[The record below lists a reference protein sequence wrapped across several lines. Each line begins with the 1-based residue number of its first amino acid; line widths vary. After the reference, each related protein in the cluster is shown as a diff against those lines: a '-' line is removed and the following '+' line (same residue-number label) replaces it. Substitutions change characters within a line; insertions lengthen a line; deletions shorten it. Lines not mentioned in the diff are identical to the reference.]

1 MDVASP
7 PRRALRV
14 ANVRAANRAAVLR
27 LLRRHH
33 QLSRVELAR
42 RTGLSEAAVSRIIGE
57 LMEEGLLV
65 EPGGEHST
73 GGRPGIRLQLNETRF
88 CAIGVEIRN
97 WETRVSLGTVSGRI
111 LDNERFRTPSTPEK
125 TLDRIAASIERLA
138 GTLAVPLTGVGV
150 SARGLVNSETG
161 VAEVGNDPAWVHVAI
176 ADYLAKRVGGAIFV
190 ENNVRAAALAEYVCG
205 TPEIQGT
212 HCLLFVGVDEGVGMG
227 MVLDGRLYH
236 GPRMAAGE
244 IGQMV
249 IAAKP
254 GPERH
259 NRPGCL
265 EMLASDPVTCER
277 YARLAEVKSRSGS
290 NNSAEQVRQ
299 ICHLAMEGEAAARQA
314 VAETATYLGI
324 GIANAV
330 WTLDADA
337 VVLDGALAEAWPLVS
352 AAIREQF
359 PEGPQFLNFR
369 NLTLRPSALG
379 GEASII
385 GAITLPF
392 TPLFSSEGVVRS

>member
-1 MDVASP
+1 MDLVSP

-14 ANVRAANRAAVLR
+14 AHVRAANRAAVLR

-33 QLSRVELAR
+33 PLSRVELAR
-42 RTGLSEAAVSRIIGE
+42 RTGLSEAAVSRIIAE

-65 EPGGEHST
+65 ELGGERST

-88 CAIGVEIRN
+88 RAIGVEIQN

-111 LDNERFRTPSTPEK
+111 LNSERFRTPSSPEK

-138 GTLAVPLTGVGV
+138 EASPETLTGVGI
-150 SARGLVNSETG
+150 SARGLVNSKTG
-161 VAEVGNDPAWVHVAI
+161 VAEVGNDPAWVHVAVR
-176 ADYLAKRVGGAIFV
+176 DYLAKRIASSIFV

-205 TPEIQGT
+205 SPEVQGS
-212 HCLLFVGVDEGVGMG
+212 HCLLFVKVDEGVGMG

-249 IAAKP
+249 IAAQS

-277 YARLAEVKSRSGS
+277 YAGLAELKSRPGS
-290 NNSAEQVRQ
+290 NNSSEQVRQ
-299 ICHLAMEGEAAARQA
+299 ICHLAMEGDAAARQA

-324 GIANAV
+324 GIANVV
-330 WTLDADA
+330 WALDADA
-337 VVLDGALAEAWPLVS
+337 VVLDGALIEAWPLVS

-379 GEASII
+379 GEASMI

-392 TPLFSSEGVVRS
+392 TPLFSLEGVVRT